1 MTVRAVLRERRGAV
15 LERWIEL
22 IRAED
27 ASAGASLPARGSD
40 PFHDPVGEALRRGTA
55 SILESLVG
63 EGGPA
68 VAREGIDRIVRV
80 RSVQAPTAPR
90 ALSFVFLLRR
100 ALRDAAGGAVDAAEW
115 GPLDARLDAIALEA
129 FEIYVDCRERVFEIR
144 AREAA
149 RANAVLLRRARLGE
163 NAPSRPGGATDPA
176 DEALR

>member
-1 MTVRAVLRERRGAV
+1 MTVCAVLRERRDAV

-27 ASAGASLPARGSD
+27 GRAGASLPARGSD
-40 PFHDPVGEALRRGTA
+40 PFHDPVGDALRRGTA
-55 SILESLVG
+55 SILETLLG

-68 VAREGIDRIVRV
+68 GAREGIDRIVRV
-80 RSVQAPTAPR
+80 RSVQALTAPR

-100 ALRDAAGGAVDAAEW
+100 ALRDVAGGAGDAAEW
-115 GPLDARLDAIALEA
+115 EPLDARLDALALEA

-149 RANAVLLRRARLGE
+149 RANAVLIRRARLAGDE
-163 NAPSRPGGATDPA
+163 PVEAAVSAA
-176 DEALR
+176 AVDEALR